1 MPTYK
6 YTLKN
11 GKTMWYAA
19 FNYTNW
25 TEKTS
30 IHANVDLKRSEKQ
43 KNMSGHSWIRR
54 KTPVTYFSLH
64 L

>member
-1 MPTYK
+1 MPAYK

-25 TEKTS
+25 KGEYKHTC
-30 IHANVDLKRSEKQ
+30 KRGFQTQREAKEYERSFLNQ
-43 KNMSGHSWIRR
+43 
-54 KTPVTYFSLH
+54 
-64 L
+64 